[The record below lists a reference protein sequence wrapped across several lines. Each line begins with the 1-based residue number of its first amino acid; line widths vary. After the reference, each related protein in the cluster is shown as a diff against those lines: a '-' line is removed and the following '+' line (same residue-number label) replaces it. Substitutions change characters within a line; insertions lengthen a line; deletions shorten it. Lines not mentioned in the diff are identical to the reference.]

1 MPEINL
7 VDADLKN
14 YYDTAEISIQVNM
27 NGFSFCI
34 NSTEDNRI
42 HAFRQYS
49 FRQVLLQE
57 DLLNNISDVLY
68 KDDLLRLHY
77 KKVRVI
83 YTGRKSTLVPDE
95 FFSTDRLKS
104 ILEFN
109 QPIDDLDEIHYNA
122 IAGCGSQL
130 AFAIPTYF
138 AGLITDKFPGADF
151 YSQASPLL
159 VYSLSGKEQTITDSV
174 IVQLNKDFFDIV
186 VLCENRLKLYNTF
199 LYADAADLLYFI
211 LYVCRQLKI
220 DTKQTTFYFTGEYSS
235 ESALI
240 REIRPYIPLIEP
252 IRKPDYLQ
260 QSTVLKKLDQD
271 RFFSV
276 LYLMMC
282 A

>member
-14 YYDTAEISIQVNM
+14 YYDTAEISIQVNL

-34 NSTEDNRI
+34 HSTDDNRI

-57 DLLNNISDVLY
+57 DLLNNISDILY

-95 FFSTDRLKS
+95 FFSMDKLKS

-122 IAGCGSQL
+122 IAGCRSQL
-130 AFAIPTYF
+130 AFTIPTYF
-138 AGLITDKFPGADF
+138 AGLITDKFPGAGF

-159 VYSLSGKEQTITDSV
+159 TYSLSGEEKALTGSV
-174 IVQLNKDFFDIV
+174 IVQLNKDFFDIIV
-186 VLCENRLKLYNTF
+186 NAENRLKLYNTF
-199 LYADAADLLYFI
+199 LYVDASDLLYFI

-220 DTKQTTFYFTGEYSS
+220 DTKQTPFYFTGEYSS
-235 ESALI
+235 DDALI
-240 REIRPYIPLIEP
+240 REIRPYIPLIQSIE
-252 IRKPDYLQ
+252 KPDYLL
-260 QSTVLKKLDQD
+260 QSTVLKKLDPD

-276 LYLMMC
+276 LYLVMC
-282 A
+282 V